1 MLKRIFS
8 VLLVFGISH
17 AVLCSAQL
25 CTTTHTTDLFCL
37 LPAAFR
43 TPAQPFG
50 AFYTPFGTELSQL
63 PTAKPAGLVLTVE
76 HGQLV
81 PANETL
87 GAIFSERAETIG
99 PHRLLVSFGYQRFN
113 FGSIDGTD
121 LKDLPIVLTCST
133 AACTGGITG
142 VTVYTVTSNR
152 FDIKANQYTGLA
164 VFGLTKNIDVSAAI
178 PFERIA
184 MSVAVNGTEYSTQG
198 AASAGFQEYVP
209 GSSLGFADVVVGAKW
224 KAFDKAKIRLAPGVD
239 VRIPSGDELN
249 FLGSGTVGLKPYLAA
264 SVKEPVSV
272 HGNIG
277 FQWNGDSILNANAQ
291 GAKQQLPTDFFYTAG
306 ANADVVKNR
315 LMLIADLLG
324 QHYYDAPRLARPST
338 VSVPIVGNVLSVEPE
353 VSAYTM
359 NNFALGMKL
368 RPFGHL
374 ILTGNATFK
383 LNSAGLRSTV
393 VPLAGLAYSF

>member
-17 AVLCSAQL
+17 AVLCRAQL
-25 CTTTHTTDLFCL
+25 CTTTHTTDLYCL
-37 LPAAFR
+37 LPDAFR

-63 PTAKPAGLVLTVE
+63 PTAKPAGLVLAVE

-99 PHRLLVSFGYQRFN
+99 PHRLLVSFAYQRFN

-121 LKDLPIVLTCST
+121 LKNLPIVLTCST

-142 VTVYTVTSNR
+142 VSVYTVTNNR

-164 VFGLTKNIDVSAAI
+164 VFGLTKNIDVSVAI

-198 AASAGFQEYVP
+198 ATSANFHEYAP
-209 GSSLGFADVVVGAKW
+209 GSSLGFADPVLGAKW
-224 KAFDKAKIRLAPGVD
+224 KAFDKGKIRMAPGID
-239 VRIPSGDELN
+239 LRIPSGDELN
-249 FLGSGTVGLKPYLAA
+249 FLGSGAVGVKPYFAV
-264 SVKEPVSV
+264 SVKEPVSF

-277 FQWNGDSILNANAQ
+277 YQWNGDTILNANTQ

-315 LMLIADLLG
+315 LTLIGDLLG
-324 QHYYDAPRLARPST
+324 QHYYHAPRLGRPSI
-338 VSVPIVGNVLSVEPE
+338 VSVPILGSALSVEPE
-353 VSAYTM
+353 VGGYTL
-359 NNFALGMKL
+359 NNFALGVKL
-368 RPFGHL
+368 RPVGHL